1 MKDYYQILGV
11 GQKATL
17 AEIKKTYRRLARKY
31 HPDLNPND
39 KEAEKRFK
47 EINEAYEVLK
57 DPEKRKQF
65 DTYGRVGADFRKGP
79 GSGRGPFEGFD
90 FNSSGDASFGD
101 IFETIFRG
109 GYSGAGEAQAQ
120 HQNTPQRGEDL
131 HYSMSLNFLDA
142 VKGLETPIQL
152 TRKIA
157 CKTCSGRG
165 YQPSGTPSR
174 CPSCNGSGRVQKQM
188 GFMKFA
194 SPCPACQG
202 RGTISEKGCSECSA
216 SGRVEAVDRIKV
228 RIPAGVEDG
237 SKLRIPQKGNA
248 GIHGGSYGDLI
259 ISIAVSPHPFFA
271 RQQNNLVITLPVTF
285 TEAALGAKVEVPTLD
300 GKAILKIPPGSSS
313 GQKLRLRGKGIVDP
327 KGVDQGD
334 MVVTLKIVPPPTKD
348 MAVRELLKKLELIAA
363 YNPREDL
370 P

>member
-11 GQKATL
+11 GRKATL
-17 AEIKKTYRRLARKY
+17 AEIKKTYRKLARKY

-47 EINEAYEVLK
+47 EITEAYETLK
-57 DPEKRKQF
+57 DPEKRKQY
-65 DTYGRVGADFRKGP
+65 DTYGRVGTDFNKGP
-79 GSGRGPFEGFD
+79 GRGPFEGFD
-90 FNSSGDASFGD
+90 FNTSGDASFGD

-109 GYSGAGEAQAQ
+109 GFAGAGGPQTREQ
-120 HQNTPQRGEDL
+120 TPPSRGEDL
-131 HYSMSLNFLDA
+131 HYSMSLSFLDA

-152 TRKIA
+152 TRKMA
-157 CKTCSGRG
+157 CKPCGGRG
-165 YQPSGTPSR
+165 YQPSGSSTR
-174 CPSCNGSGRVQKQM
+174 CHTCNGTGRVQKQM

-194 SPCPACQG
+194 SPCPTCHG
-202 RGTISEKGCSECSA
+202 RGVISEKACSA
-216 SGRVEAVDRIKV
+216 CSSSGRTDTVDRIKV

-248 GIHGGSYGDLI
+248 GIHGGEYGDLI
-259 ISIAVSPHPFFA
+259 ISISVSPHPFFT
-271 RQQNNLVITLPVTF
+271 RQQNNLVITLPITF

-313 GQKLRLRGKGIVDP
+313 GQKLRLRGKGISLP
-327 KGVDQGD
+327 KSTEQGD

-348 MAVRELLKKLELIAA
+348 LAVRELLKKLEQLTA
-363 YNPREDL
+363 YNPREEI

>member
-11 GQKATL
+11 PQKATL
-17 AEIKKTYRRLARKY
+17 AEIKKTYRKLARKY

-39 KEAEKRFK
+39 KEAERRFK
-47 EINEAYEVLK
+47 EITEAYEVLK

-65 DTYGRVGADFRKGP
+65 DTFGRVGSDFKKGP
-79 GSGRGPFEGFD
+79 GRGPFEGFD
-90 FNSSGDASFGD
+90 FNSTGDASFGD

-109 GYSGAGEAQAQ
+109 GVNGTEGTQPREKRG
-120 HQNTPQRGEDL
+120 PIRGEDL

-152 TRKIA
+152 TRKIS
-157 CKTCSGRG
+157 CTPCIGRG
-165 YQPSGTPSR
+165 TQPSGSPIH
-174 CPSCNGSGRVQKQM
+174 CPVCSGTGKVQKQM

-194 SPCPACQG
+194 SPCPSCHG
-202 RGTISEKGCSECSA
+202 RGSISEKPCPSCAGT
-216 SGRVEAVDRIKV
+216 GRTETVDRIKV

-237 SKLRIPQKGNA
+237 SKLRIPQKGNS
-248 GIHGGSYGDLI
+248 GINGGGYGDLI
-259 ISIAVSPHPFFA
+259 ISIAVSPHPFFI

-300 GKAILKIPPGSSS
+300 GKAMLKIPPGSSS
-313 GQKLRLRGKGIVDP
+313 GQKLRLRSKGISDP
-327 KGVDQGD
+327 KTSEQGD

-348 MAVRELLKKLELIAA
+348 MAVRELLKKLEQIAS